1 MAKYH
6 VNPETGEAGQC
17 RARKNCPFGDLEAD
31 HYTSPEAAR
40 DAYEKKQESFN
51 VPAKRNGEATAVP
64 GRISDLVASVN
75 HLGAG
80 RYILTNHKGES
91 AELITY
97 VGRSKLEP
105 AGMGKPGFGEA
116 FGRENIDSISRAL
129 IGARIEAR
137 RPKVDSSARESRE
150 AMEDALKELRNLTHD
165 KRVIERFTNRD
176 LFQDGFVVGSKS
188 EGYKPN
194 FQKVREELWD
204 IGSPELAD
212 DFEAYLDERDLPGRP
227 KRATK
232 PKYDDTGKIRF
243 YSVTDQVGINEV
255 TSRARNLFERKPYAR
270 IGIAD
275 RAGGGT
281 GVPNISYNPE
291 TKEYGFG
298 KSRMR
303 INSVEFKSKSLE
315 EVVAHA
321 ANREGYSDSEY
332 NPVDWDE

>member
-40 DAYEKKQESFN
+40 EAYEQKQESFAIQN
-51 VPAKRNGEATAVP
+51 T
-64 GRISDLVASVN
+64 SS
-75 HLGAG
+75 
-80 RYILTNHKGES
+80 
-91 AELITY
+91 
-97 VGRSKLEP
+97 
-105 AGMGKPGFGEA
+105 
-116 FGRENIDSISRAL
+116 
-129 IGARIEAR
+129 GAREA
-137 RPKVDSSARESRE
+137 RE

-176 LFQDGFVVGSKS
+176 LFQDGFIVGSKS

-303 INSVEFKSKSLE
+303 MNSVEFKSKSLE

>member
-40 DAYEKKQESFN
+40 EAYEMKQESFSAPSSREEAVV
-51 VPAKRNGEATAVP
+51 VPDSIG
-64 GRISDLVASVN
+64 GLVASAIR
-75 HLGAG
+75 LGAG
-80 RYILTNHKGES
+80 KYRLTSHSGEVG
-91 AELITY
+91 ELFTY
-97 VGRSKLEP
+97 PGRSKLEESG
-105 AGMGKPGFGEA
+105 APGNGFSKA
-116 FGRENIDSISRAL
+116 FGRAQADAISRAL
-129 IGARIEAR
+129 ISARSEEKQAKIN
-137 RPKVDSSARESRE
+137 SSARESRE
-150 AMEDALKELRNLTHD
+150 AMEEALKELRNLTND

-176 LFQDGFVVGSKS
+176 LFQDGFIVGSKG

-194 FQKVREELWD
+194 FEKVREELWD

-232 PKYDDTGKIRF
+232 PKYEGTGKIRF
-243 YSVTDQVGINEV
+243 YSVTDQSGVNDV
-255 TSRARNLFERKPYAR
+255 ANRARNLFERKPFAR

-303 INSVEFKSKSLE
+303 INTVEFKSKSLE

-321 ANREGYSDSEY
+321 ADQEGYSDSEY